1 MCSSDLRDK
10 QNEETEKGP
19 EKIFEEIIVEN
30 FPNMGK
36 EMDIQTHETQR
47 TSNQLN
53 PNRATLRSVIIK
65 ISKVKYKE
73 RILQVARDAH
83 LVIQGPFPIRLL
95 ADFFLA

>member
-1 MCSSDLRDK
+1 MHYRGPRRRRTERGTENLL
-10 QNEETEKGP
+10 EET
-19 EKIFEEIIVEN
+19 VTEN
-30 FPNMGK
+30 FPNLGK